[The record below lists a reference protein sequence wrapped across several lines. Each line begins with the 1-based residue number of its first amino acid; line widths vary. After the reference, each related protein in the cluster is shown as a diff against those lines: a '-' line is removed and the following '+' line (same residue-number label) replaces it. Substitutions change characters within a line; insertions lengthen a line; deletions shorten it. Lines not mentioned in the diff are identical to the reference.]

1 MREHPFMMK
10 NYRFDYA
17 WPEYMIAIEYQG
29 GTFMGKSGHKNVSG
43 QTRDCK
49 KINEAQLKGW
59 LVILVNPKTIDDGSF
74 IKQLNRAFKQ
84 RKENYA

>member
-1 MREHPFMMK
+1 MMK
-10 NYRFDYA
+10 NYRLDFA
-17 WPEYMIAIEYQG
+17 WPEYKIAIEYQG
-29 GTFMGKSGHKNVSG
+29 GMFMGKSGHSNVAG

-59 LVILVNPKTIDDGSF
+59 LVIFANPKTIDDGSF

-84 RKENYA
+84 RKI